1 MSDEWG
7 RAAEAGKWQRA
18 LPIWFMSVI
27 LLALAC
33 GIGTFWV
40 RQAFVWTPLQQFYVS
55 AYARSALAM
64 KQACRNPLVHFHI
77 IRGEN
82 HFSEIAVVTPVIARK
97 ILADTGPRANLS
109 FP

>member
-27 LLALAC
+27 LLAVAC

-55 AYARSALAM
+55 RTRVARWPARSAFG
-64 KQACRNPLVHFHI
+64 PD
-77 IRGEN
+77 
-82 HFSEIAVVTPVIARK
+82 VIAC
-97 ILADTGPRANLS
+97 S
-109 FP
+109 